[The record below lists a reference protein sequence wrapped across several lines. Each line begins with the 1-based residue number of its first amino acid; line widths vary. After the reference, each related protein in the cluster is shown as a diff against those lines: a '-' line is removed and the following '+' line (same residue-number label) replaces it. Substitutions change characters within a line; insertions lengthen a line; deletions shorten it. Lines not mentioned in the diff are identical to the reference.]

1 MQRKIFFQ
9 KCNFNYIFFVLYI
22 IVFFVNIYIGFDN
35 YAEKFELK
43 QKKEEYYLPLQII
56 HLYISNLSNFLAII
70 PYLIRKRILRKNE
83 ENIENY
89 KTEEKTE
96 KDDELFL
103 IYNDTKYIETEKK
116 KKKYIILCIVVG
128 VLDFLEKFPFVLY
141 NLIYRNREISI
152 YPFSCFTPF
161 AIVIQFV
168 CSYYIL
174 RIHFYKL
181 QYLSL
186 LLNFV
191 IFIIILAIDITN
203 SIKADN
209 LKQKIDPNTFYIY
222 PLYIIFLSIELSYG
236 KIVIQEGFM
245 SIYFLMII
253 KGAVTLVL
261 VIIFSLIVYIV
272 DKENT
277 IFKGIGYLVS
287 NYIWLVIAN
296 IFSHFLEDLFLWLIV
311 DRFSPNYNPFAI
323 IFQEVGFCIFDGV
336 SEKLDFFWDFY
347 VRIFLYIILTIGVI
361 IHNEIIVINI
371 CDLGFDTK
379 YFLDKKVESEELFSK
394 TDNPDILQKFETFE
408 ELEIINEGN
417 ENAVNDEGNNSSE
430 N

>member
-1 MQRKIFFQ
+1 M
-9 KCNFNYIFFVLYI
+9 N
-22 IVFFVNIYIGFDN
+22 
-35 YAEKFELK
+35 
-43 QKKEEYYLPLQII
+43 
-56 HLYISNLSNFLAII
+56 LYISNLSDFLVII

-96 KDDELFL
+96 KDDGLFL
-103 IYNDTKYIETEKK
+103 IYNDIIFIETEKK
-116 KKKYIILCIVVG
+116 KNKYKILCIVVG
-128 VLDFLEKFPFVLY
+128 ILEFLHKFPFVLF
-141 NLIYRNREISI
+141 NLIFRNREFKI
-152 YPFSCFTPF
+152 YPFSCFSPF
-161 AIVIQFV
+161 AIAFQFV
-168 CSYYIL
+168 CGYYIL

-191 IFIIILAIDITN
+191 IFIIILIIDIIN
-203 SIKADN
+203 STKKDN
-209 LKQKIDPNTFYIY
+209 EENKLDPNTFYIY
-222 PLYIIFLSIELSYG
+222 PLNIIFLSIELSCG
-236 KIVIQEGFM
+236 KIIILEGFI
-245 SIYFLMII
+245 SLYLLMII
-253 KGAVTLVL
+253 KGAIAFVF
-261 VIIFSLIVYIV
+261 VIIFSLIVV
-272 DKENT
+272 SVRKE
-277 IFKGIGYLVS
+277 IFKDMQIFFPE
-287 NYIWLVIAN
+287 YIWLLITNVFTN
-296 IFSHFLEDLFLWLIV
+296 FLEDLFLWLIV

-347 VRIFLYIILTIGVI
+347 VRIVLYIILTIGVI

-371 CDLGFDTK
+371 CDLGSDTK